1 MTKSSDINSDFCDG
15 MFSVNIVKLA

>member
-1 MTKSSDINSDFCDG
+1 MMKSSDINSDFCDG